1 MRLRLAHDARLRHRP
16 WRNTADL
23 WSQGSA
29 FHVIMYIIQI
39 ILYYYIM
46 LDYYIILLYYVR
58 LLYYITILYIYCMMH
73 QTVNADCGYVC
84 VSISI
89 IFII

>member
-1 MRLRLAHDARLRHRP
+1 
-16 WRNTADL
+16 
-23 WSQGSA
+23 
-29 FHVIMYIIQI
+29 
-39 ILYYYIM
+39 M

-84 VSISI
+84 VCVYFNNFHYI
-89 IFII
+89 ICVKTNNIYIIERVCACVCVCVQKM